1 MSPLKPQVPDLA
13 VVRAR
18 LATAHG
24 KQYWRSLEEAAAT
37 PEFQEFLHREFPN
50 LASEWYN
57 DLSRRQFLKLMAAS
71 FALAGLS
78 ACMKMPQEK
87 IVPYVRQPEDIIPG
101 KPLFF
106 ATATTLGG
114 YATGLLAESHEG
126 RPTKMEGNPRHPAS
140 LGATDIFAQAS
151 ILTLYDPDRSQV
163 VSNAGR
169 ISTWSAFLEAL
180 NAALEIQTVKHG
192 AGLRVL
198 TETVSSPTLAGQFGA
213 LLERFPQAKWH
224 QYEPLARDN
233 ILEGAR
239 LAFGQPV
246 ETRYRFD
253 RADVV
258 VALDADFLFSGP
270 GWVRYAHDF
279 AEKRRVRAGQSA
291 MNRLYVTEPV
301 ASTTGAM
308 ADHRLAVRAS
318 EITTVASIIAKELG
332 AIEKSNTTLG
342 DQRDK
347 WVGAVVRDL
356 QNHRGAC
363 LVLAGDHQPPIVH
376 ALVHAINHALA
387 NIGQTVEYT
396 DPVAAHPV
404 NEIESLR
411 ELVKDMNDDAV
422 EMLVV
427 IDANPT
433 YNAPSDLEFS
443 DAMSKVGFR
452 VHLGL
457 YEDETAQLCHWHI
470 PEAHYLETWGDAR
483 AYDGT
488 VTIQQPLIAPLY
500 DGKST
505 HELIATILSRPQQT
519 SHDIVR
525 EYWKTHGLP
534 SEDLWHAALY
544 DGTVPKTAWNPRA
557 VDLQPIQSPDTT
569 PLVETELLFRPD
581 STIWDGRFANNGW
594 LQELPKPLTRVT
606 WDNAATVSPKTA
618 EKLGLA
624 EEEMID
630 LNVGGHVVRAPVC
643 ILPGQA
649 DHTIVL
655 TLGYGRTH
663 AGRVGNHA
671 GVNAYT
677 LRSSDAPWLAP
688 AVEIHRIG
696 GKYSLARTQHHQT
709 MEGRDLVRVGT
720 LDEFQK
726 NPTFAHNEIDQP
738 SLYPGFKYD
747 GYAWG
752 MSIDLT
758 ACVGCSA
765 CVVACQS
772 ENNIPIVGKDQV
784 ARGREMHWIRI
795 DRYFQGALDDPEVYF
810 EPVPCMHCENA
821 PCELVCPVGATQHSD
836 EGLNEMV
843 YNRCIGTR
851 YCSNNCPYK
860 VRRFNFLQYSDVKTE
875 SLKSMRNP
883 NVTVRNRG
891 VMEKCTYC
899 VQRIQAVKIT
909 AETKDRRIRD
919 GEIVPACAQACPTQ
933 AIVFGDINDPN
944 SRVTNAKT
952 QPHNYGL
959 LVELNTRPR
968 TTYLA
973 RIRNPNPELET

>member
-1 MSPLKPQVPDLA
+1 
-13 VVRAR
+13 
-18 LATAHG
+18 
-24 KQYWRSLEEAAAT
+24 
-37 PEFQEFLHREFPN
+37 
-50 LASEWYN
+50 
-57 DLSRRQFLKLMAAS
+57 
-71 FALAGLS
+71 
-78 ACMKMPQEK
+78 MKMPQEK
-87 IVPYVRQPEDIIPG
+87 IVPYVRQPEEIIPG

-106 ATATTLGG
+106 ATAMTLGG
-114 YATGLLAESHEG
+114 YATGLLVESHEG
-126 RPTKMEGNPRHPAS
+126 RPTKIEGNPRHPSS

-169 ISTWSAFLEAL
+169 ISTWSAFLEGL
-180 NAALEIQTVKHG
+180 NAALEAQTAKNG

-198 TETVSSPTLAGQFGA
+198 TETVSSPTLARQIAA
-213 LLERFPQAKWH
+213 LLEKFPRAKWH

-233 ILEGAR
+233 IMEGAR

-246 ETRYRFD
+246 ETRYHFD
-253 RADVV
+253 KADVV

-279 AEKRRVRAGQSA
+279 AGKRRVRTGQSA
-291 MNRLYVTEPV
+291 MNRLYVMEPV

-308 ADHRLAVRAS
+308 ADHRLAVRAG
-318 EITTVASIIAKELG
+318 EITAVAFIIAKELG
-332 AIEKSNTTLG
+332 AVEETDATLG
-342 DQRDK
+342 DRHDR
-347 WVGAVVRDL
+347 WIRAVVRDL

-363 LVLAGDHQPPIVH
+363 LVVAGDHQPPIVH
-376 ALVHAINHALA
+376 ALAHAINHALG
-387 NIGQTVEYT
+387 NINHTVVYT

-411 ELVKDMNDDAV
+411 ELVRDMNEGAV
-422 EMLVV
+422 ETLVI
-427 IDANPT
+427 IDGNPA
-433 YNAPSDLEFS
+433 YDAPSDLAFS
-443 DAMSKVGFR
+443 EAMSKVGFR

-470 PEAHYLETWGDAR
+470 PEAHYLETWSDAR
-483 AYDGT
+483 AHDGT

-500 DGKST
+500 DGKSAQ
-505 HELIATILSRPQQT
+505 ELVAAILGHPNQA

-525 EYWKTHGLP
+525 EYWKTHALP
-534 SEDLWHAALY
+534 TDDLWHAALY
-544 DGTVPKTAWNPRA
+544 DGTVPNTALSPKAINLRSI
-557 VDLQPIQSPDTT
+557 QPHDTT
-569 PLVETELLFRPD
+569 LTTEVELLFRPD
-581 STIWDGRFANNGW
+581 PTVWDGRFANNGW

-606 WDNAATVSPKTA
+606 WDNAATVSPHTA
-618 EKLGLA
+618 EKLGVA
-624 EEEMID
+624 DEEVIE
-630 LNVGGHVVRAPVC
+630 LRVNGRGVRAPLC

-649 DHTIVL
+649 DDTVVL
-655 TLGYGRTH
+655 ALGYGRTH
-663 AGRVGNHA
+663 AGPVGNHA
-671 GVNAYT
+671 GVNAYAI
-677 LRSSDAPWLAP
+677 RSSDAMWLAP
-688 AVEIHRIG
+688 AVEIHGTGER
-696 GKYSLARTQHHQT
+696 YSLARTQHHQS

-720 LDEFQK
+720 LDEFRK
-726 NPTFAHNEIDQP
+726 NPAFAHNEIDQP

-765 CVVACQS
+765 CVMACQS

-795 DRYFQGALDDPEVYF
+795 DRYFQGGLDDPEIYF

-821 PCELVCPVGATQHSD
+821 PCELVCPVSATQHSD

-860 VRRFNFLQYSDVKTE
+860 VRRFNFLQYSDLKTQ

-899 VQRIQAVKIT
+899 AQRIQAVKIT
-909 AETKDRRIRD
+909 AETQDRKIRD
-919 GEIVPACAQACPTQ
+919 GEIIPACAQACPTQ

-944 SRVTNAKT
+944 SRVTNAKG